1 MGNLSHYINPKQ
13 ILEDKREYRR
23 MMTRVDALPE
33 DYRFAYNKIQ
43 HYMWKFVSGGGL
55 DIVALQADLLELFE
69 EGAAEGK
76 NVYDI
81 TGEDVAA
88 FCDEL
93 RTPRSGARTSTATSR
108 RSWAPKPLQTAANS
122 AGIPRRAVIRFPT
135 SP

>member
-23 MMTRVDALPE
+23 MMARVDALPE
-33 DYRFAYNKIQ
+33 DYCFAYRKIQ
-43 HYMWKFVSGGGL
+43 HYMWKFASGSGL
-55 DIVALQADLLELFE
+55 DMVALQADLLELFE

-76 NVYDI
+76 NAYDI

-93 RTPRSGARTSTATSR
+93 LANASTYTAKRREDLNRDFKKKLGPKGA
-108 RSWAPKPLQTAANS
+108 
-122 AGIPRRAVIRFPT
+122 AGGCE
-135 SP
+135 